1 MSGAGPIV
9 IKLGGAAVES
19 PAGAGEV
26 LRAMAGLC
34 RAAPGRV
41 VLVHGG
47 GKAIDQHLS
56 RLGIV
61 SERREGLRVT
71 GDAEIGEVVA
81 VLAGRVNKTI
91 VAALLAADVRAVGLS
106 LGDGG
111 LCAAERFAPGGVD
124 LGWVGRVTGGDAS
137 LARAL
142 LAGGFVPV
150 IAPCAFDE
158 AGRMLN
164 VNGDDAAAG
173 VARVIGAELLVLLT
187 DVAGVL
193 DEQRRVI
200 PRLDARGIDDLIARG
215 VVTGGMVPKVRAALD
230 AAQASGAAT
239 LIASWSDASVMGS
252 LLTGAPKGTLVGV
265 GVGVG
270 VGAGE
275 APEAGLGEVGNA
287 AAGRGA
293 GIPGRGGQ

>member
-19 PAGAGEV
+19 PASAVEV
-26 LRAMAGLC
+26 LRAIAGLC

-56 RLGIV
+56 RLGIK
-61 SERREGLRVT
+61 SSRREGLRVT
-71 GDAEIGEVVA
+71 GDEEIGEVVA
-81 VLAGRVNKTI
+81 VLAGRVNKAI
-91 VAALLAADVRAVGLS
+91 VAALLTAGVKAAGLC

-111 LCAAERFAPGGVD
+111 LCTATRHAPGGVD
-124 LGWVGRVTGGDAS
+124 LGWVGRVTGGDAA

-200 PRLDARGIDDLIARG
+200 AQVDGPGIDDLIARG

-230 AAQASGAAT
+230 AARASGAAT

-252 LLTGAPKGTLVGV
+252 LLTGTPKGTLVGV
-265 GVGVG
+265 GP
-270 VGAGE
+270 ARGE
-275 APEAGLGEVGNA
+275 SGA
-287 AAGRGA
+287 AASRAA
-293 GIPGRGGQ
+293 GFPGGGER